1 MRPARSLQSYR
12 PESHA
17 AYSAAAVG
25 IDHPRLERFRSSSG
39 RSDIS
44 VAAPAET
51 MPFLKN
57 DRRLVLF
64 LALVIRFIVL
74 LLLPSVVIVVTMAAG
89 QEVIEDEIGDVAT
102 EPLPTRQVVAEVH
115 ARENAALRCFVGGC
129 RDARERADRA
139 R

>member
-1 MRPARSLQSYR
+1 MS
-12 PESHA
+12 
-17 AYSAAAVG
+17 SAAARNWRTATSPSVISG
-25 IDHPRLERFRSSSG
+25 PSSG
-39 RSDIS
+39 GSRADNSLAMTVALS

-64 LALVIRFIVL
+64 FALVIRFIVL
-74 LLLPSVVIVVTMAAG
+74 LLLLSVVIVVSRAAR
-89 QEVIEDEIGDVAT
+89 QEVIEDEIRDVAT

-115 ARENAALRCFVGGC
+115 ARKNAALRRFVGSR
-129 RDARERADRA
+129 RDARERACRA